1 MTPFYFLPFLAISC
15 HFVPFCVISCHFFI
29 KPWLLSI
36 SETLSPLDA
45 NLPYADDFH
54 PTNDLDGARGNSR
67 SANAA
72 ASTNHRNDLQGND
85 FLRSNEVN
93 ANNSEAP
100 SEIPPYTSA
109 EYVFYFNAYP
119 RISTTIFYLIC

>member
-1 MTPFYFLPFLAISC
+1 M
-15 HFVPFCVISCHFFI
+15 
-29 KPWLLSI
+29 
-36 SETLSPLDA
+36 DA

-67 SANAA
+67 SANTA

-109 EYVFYFNAYP
+109 EYVFYF
-119 RISTTIFYLIC
+119 I

>member
-1 MTPFYFLPFLAISC
+1 M
-15 HFVPFCVISCHFFI
+15 
-29 KPWLLSI
+29 
-36 SETLSPLDA
+36 
-45 NLPYADDFH
+45 PYADDFH

-67 SANAA
+67 SA
-72 ASTNHRNDLQGND
+72 NHRNDLQGND

-109 EYVFYFNAYP
+109 EYVFYFIYP
-119 RISTTIFYLIC
+119 QYISYKIYV

>member
-1 MTPFYFLPFLAISC
+1 MTPF
-15 HFVPFCVISCHFFI
+15 
-29 KPWLLSI
+29 LSI

-67 SANAA
+67 
-72 ASTNHRNDLQGND
+72 STNHRNDLQGND